1 MERMRIEYPDEYAT
15 LAYRAITNR
24 RLQKLIFRAVIV
36 AELVAV
42 LALWSGTGALF
53 LTLFGDTAP
62 YTAQLLALFGAIAL
76 SAIWAAMLVVGNHF
90 SYWLCHEGAQTTHFH
105 MTLWGLGTMNLLIVG
120 KA

>member
-42 LALWSGTGALF
+42 LAL
-53 LTLFGDTAP
+53 
-62 YTAQLLALFGAIAL
+62 
-76 SAIWAAMLVVGNHF
+76 
-90 SYWLCHEGAQTTHFH
+90 
-105 MTLWGLGTMNLLIVG
+105 
-120 KA
+120 